1 MWRRLK
7 AGDIELFDGT
17 CVPILYEDRS
27 VLAIDKPPGWLLVPE
42 HWKNTSR
49 NLQREL
55 MISLGAG
62 EYWARS
68 RNLKYIRFVHRLD
81 AETSGVLLLAK
92 SAGALTALSRLFE
105 TRLVRKTYLAVVNGI
120 PKEAAWE
127 CRLKIDEEPGAK
139 GQMRVDE
146 RHGKEAQTA
155 FRVLESREGQALI
168 GRPSLSPGGLTK
180 SASIWRLRDTRS
192 LEIKFAAG
200 LVAGLCLA
208 RRGTFLHDPFQKRPV
223 RSDCAD
229 GRILAPV
236 SFLAPSVVSPK

>member
-27 VLAIDKPPGWLLVPE
+27 VLAIDKPAGWLLVPE

-168 GRPSLSPGGLTK
+168 EAKPVTGRTHQIRVHL
-180 SASIWRLRDTRS
+180 A
-192 LEIKFAAG
+192 AAG
-200 LVAGLCLA
+200 HPVLGDQIYGGP
-208 RRGTFLHDPFQKRPV
+208 RGDFALRAVELSYTDPFQKRPV
-223 RSDCAD
+223 RVTARTDE
-229 GRILAPV
+229 
-236 SFLAPSVVSPK
+236 FLRRFHFGS